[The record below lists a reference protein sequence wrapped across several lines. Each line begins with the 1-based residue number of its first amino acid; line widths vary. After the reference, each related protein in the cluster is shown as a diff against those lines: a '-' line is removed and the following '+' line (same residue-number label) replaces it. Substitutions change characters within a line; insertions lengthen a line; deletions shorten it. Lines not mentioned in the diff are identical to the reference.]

1 MSYTAAAADI
11 AMFLPLFVIGWRL
24 TRPAPRDKSN

>member
-1 MSYTAAAADI
+1 MSYTTAAADI

-24 TRPAPRDKSN
+24 TRPVRRNKDN